1 MTSKQDEETGDR
13 VRVVSNGK
21 IIVGD
26 KTLVGVNTQ
35 TLAQLQNMNFNSLI
49 AKLFGTKSDRDLK
62 EIMPYVDKVNAIYP
76 TISAM
81 DVNEMRARLQ
91 EIRAEIQSAG
101 AEKRE
106 SGEDPVLCQPVLC
119 GSGRLLYRS
128 ESGQRCLF
136 GGQSEAEGD
145 RVLAQRGLSRRRTEA
160 RAYFPDPGAD
170 AGGGAGYLGAAV

>member
-1 MTSKQDEETGDR
+1 
-13 VRVVSNGK
+13 
-21 IIVGD
+21 
-26 KTLVGVNTQ
+26 
-35 TLAQLQNMNFNSLI
+35 MNFNSLI

-106 SGEDPVLCQPVLC
+106 D
-119 GSGRLLYRS
+119 RS
-128 ESGQRCLF
+128 
-136 GGQSEAEGD
+136 
-145 RVLAQRGLSRRRTEA
+145 
-160 RAYFPDPGAD
+160 AD
-170 AGGGAGYLGAAV
+170 AVAFENGSASAHWSARSGTLKRAPRM